1 MEIEN
6 LILEHLRVIRG
17 KLDRLESGQKDI
29 ADQIASLRLRE
40 YARDGDDLRR
50 DRMIAELQ
58 AEMERVR
65 RRLDLVDETSG

>member
-1 MEIEN
+1 MDIDN
-6 LILEHLRVIRG
+6 IILEHLRAIRA

-50 DRMIAELQ
+50 DRVIAVLQ

-65 RRLDLVDETSG
+65 KRLDLVDETSG